1 MGNART
7 YHGCTQLAIL
17 AMGVGALPA
26 VDGEC
31 GCLHDLLLRT
41 DGEAALD
48 LLPVTVAGPHA
59 GCAMQ
64 RTRCT
69 HAMCMCMCTPCC
81 PCMRMRRAHLVLDR
95 DHAVAAAVRERV
107 DRPAE
112 ELVRHVH
119 AQAAALHDEAHLVAL
134 TVDEQYLGRWC
145 RPLALSLERL
155 WDVRLVQH
163 MHGG

>member
-17 AMGVGALPA
+17 AMGLGALPA

-69 HAMCMCMCTPCC
+69 HA
-81 PCMRMRRAHLVLDR
+81 
-95 DHAVAAAVRERV
+95 
-107 DRPAE
+107 
-112 ELVRHVH
+112 RHVH
-119 AQAAALHDEAHLVAL
+119 VHAMSMHAHAEVGAP
-134 TVDEQYLGRWC
+134 
-145 RPLALSLERL
+145 RPRP
-155 WDVRLVQH
+155 
-163 MHGG
+163 